1 MSKKSILN
9 KSYNFIN
16 KYTIIFNYHD
26 KFRYKNMKEE
36 LSLDESLESAMSYVE
51 KGYNTTIDQKMKECI
66 KKEVKQ
72 AIPELNKILTPLIN
86 SAVSSDQSS
95 LSQSQQAD
103 LVKKLIEIMMP
114 HMQKIITASE

>member
-1 MSKKSILN
+1 
-9 KSYNFIN
+9 
-16 KYTIIFNYHD
+16 
-26 KFRYKNMKEE
+26 MKEE